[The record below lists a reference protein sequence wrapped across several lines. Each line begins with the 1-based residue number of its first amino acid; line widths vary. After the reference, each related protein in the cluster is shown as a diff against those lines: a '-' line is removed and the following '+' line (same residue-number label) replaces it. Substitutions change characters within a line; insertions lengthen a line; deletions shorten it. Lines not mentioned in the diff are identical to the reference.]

1 LREHESQVV
10 EAGGRIVAVGL
21 GGMEYACA
29 FRDDAGIG
37 FPLLVDERGVAYKA
51 VELRRGTLFQ
61 IFSPSNFAARR
72 RAQQAGVRQ
81 HKVGK
86 DPFQLGGSFVF
97 GPGNVDVFS
106 HVSENFGDNAPV
118 DQLIRTLAEFTRSA

>member
-1 LREHESQVV
+1 MREHESKVI
-10 EAGGRIVAVGL
+10 EYGGNIAAVGL
-21 GGMEYACA
+21 GGMDYARA
-29 FRDDAGIG
+29 FRDDTGIR
-37 FPLLVDERGVAYKA
+37 FPLLIDERGVTYKA
-51 VELRRGTLFQ
+51 AELRRGTLFQ

-97 GPGNVDVFS
+97 GPGKVDVFS
-106 HVSENFGDNAPV
+106 HVSETFGGNAPV
-118 DQLIRTLAEFTRSA
+118 DQLISTLAEFTRSA

>member
-1 LREHESQVV
+1 
-10 EAGGRIVAVGL
+10 
-21 GGMEYACA
+21 MEYACA
-29 FRDDAGIG
+29 FRDATGIG

-86 DPFQLGGSFVF
+86 DLFQLGGSFVF

-106 HVSENFGDNAPV
+106 HVSETFGDNAPV

>member
-1 LREHESQVV
+1 MREHESQVV

-29 FRDDAGIG
+29 FRDDTGIG

-106 HVSENFGDNAPV
+106 HVSETFGDNAPV

>member
-1 LREHESQVV
+1 M
-10 EAGGRIVAVGL
+10 AVGL

-29 FRDDAGIG
+29 FRDDTGIG

-97 GPGNVDVFS
+97 GPGNVDVFG
-106 HVSENFGDNAPV
+106 HVSETFGDNAPV

>member
-1 LREHESQVV
+1 MREHESQVV

-29 FRDDAGIG
+29 FRDDTGIG

>member
-1 LREHESQVV
+1 MCEYESQVV
-10 EAGGRIVAVGL
+10 EAGGSIVAVGL

-29 FRDDAGIG
+29 FRDDTGIR

-51 VELRRGTLFQ
+51 MELRKGNLFQ

-81 HKVGK
+81 HRVGK

-106 HVSENFGDNAPV
+106 HASETFGDNAPV
-118 DQLIRTLAEFTRSA
+118 DQLVSALVEFTRSA